1 MPTSSRAGYTRK
13 NVELC
18 GEYELPNGS
27 MWASTLTNIPE
38 EWGDPWA

>member
-27 MWASTLTNIPE
+27 MWASTPTHS
-38 EWGDPWA
+38 